1 MWRTIGHEKA
11 VSLLRHGLERGKL
24 AHAYLFAGPPH
35 VGKMTLAIDL
45 AQALNC
51 ESKEPPCGKCLS
63 CQKIAEGKH
72 SDVLVVGLIPDEK
85 SAEGKLKTEI
95 GIDQVRQVQHAASLP
110 PFEGRYK
117 IIIVESA
124 ELLSLDAANCLLKT
138 LEEPVGK
145 VVFIL
150 LTANDKLLPVT
161 VISRCQRVELAP
173 LPVKD
178 VEKALLESYK
188 VEPQKANLLARLSH
202 GCPGWA
208 IQAVNDA
215 SLLQERTG
223 KVDEAL
229 AVIDGDS
236 EARFACAAQLATRF
250 SQNRASV
257 QETLDVWTD
266 LWRDLML
273 VKLNCSEMITNSD
286 RSRLLAEIASHLSL
300 AQIKGFIES
309 IQKAGEQLR
318 QNVNARL
325 VLEVLMLDMP
335 IREVSSQAKL
345 TAKG

>member
-11 VSLLRHGLERGKL
+11 VSLLRRGLERGKL
-24 AHAYLFAGPPH
+24 AHAYLFVGPAH

-45 AQALNC
+45 ARALNC
-51 ESKEPPCGKCLS
+51 ESKEPCGKCLS
-63 CQKIAEGKH
+63 CQKIAEEKH
-72 SDVLVVGLIPDEK
+72 PDVLVVGLIPDEK
-85 SAEGKLKTEI
+85 SVEGKLKTEI

-117 IIIVESA
+117 IVIVEGA

-145 VVFIL
+145 VVFVL
-150 LTANDKLLPVT
+150 LTANDKLLPAT
-161 VISRCQRVELAP
+161 VVSRCQRIELAP

-178 VEKALLESYK
+178 VGKILVENRK

-208 IQAVNDA
+208 ILAVNDA
-215 SLLQERTG
+215 ELLQQRTE
-223 KVDEAL
+223 KVDEML
-229 AVIDGDS
+229 VVIDGDS
-236 EARFACAAQLATRF
+236 EARFACAAQLAARF
-250 SQNRASV
+250 SQNRAAV

-273 VKLNCSEMITNSD
+273 VKLGCSEMVTNSD
-286 RSRLLAEIASHLSL
+286 RAQVLAEVASHLSL
-300 AQIKGFIES
+300 AQIRGFIES
-309 IQKAGEQLR
+309 VQKAGEQLR

-325 VLEVLMLDMP
+325 VLDVLMLDMP
-335 IREVSSQAKL
+335 RREGSRRAKL